1 MSEGK
6 TDPFTLAGQV
16 ALITGGGTGI
26 GLGCARAF
34 VARGAKVVISGRREE
49 VLQKAA
55 EELGPQADFRVHD
68 VTDFDAAEGLIES
81 VEEQHGGLTA
91 LINNAGHAVKKP
103 SLELTEEE
111 MLGVF
116 DVHVRGAFALSKH
129 AASRMMNSGGGSILF
144 MASMASLIGIPYIA
158 AYAAAK
164 SAHLG
169 LVRTMAVEW
178 SPKGVRVNAIAP
190 GWILTDMTR
199 ETVLK
204 DVGRKDKILARTP
217 MDQFGEPEDIGW
229 AAAFLASP
237 AARFITG
244 VCLPVDGGVSIG
256 F

>member
-1 MSEGK
+1 MQEQNA
-6 TDPFTLAGQV
+6 DPFKLVGQV

-26 GLGCARAF
+26 GLGCAQAF
-34 VARGAKVVISGRREE
+34 VAQGAKVVISGRRED
-49 VLQKAA
+49 VLKKAVQ
-55 EELGPQADFRVHD
+55 ELGPQADFRVHD
-68 VTDFDAAEGLIES
+68 VTDFSAADGLIES
-81 VEEQHGGLTA
+81 VEEQHGALTA

-103 SLELTEEE
+103 TVELSEEE

-116 DVHVRGAFALSKH
+116 DVHVRGVFSLSKH
-129 AASRMMNSGGGSILF
+129 AATRMMESGGGSILF

-169 LVRTMAVEW
+169 MVRTMAVEW

-204 DVGRKDKILARTP
+204 DAEREKKILARTP
-217 MDQFGEPEDIGW
+217 MDEFGEPEDIGW

>member
-1 MSEGK
+1 MPEQDA
-6 TDPFTLAGQV
+6 DPFTLAGQV

-26 GLGCARAF
+26 GLGCAQAF
-34 VARGAKVVISGRREE
+34 LAQGAKVVISGRRED
-49 VLQKAA
+49 VLKKAV
-55 EELGPQADFRVHD
+55 EELGARADYRVHD
-68 VTDFDAAEGLIES
+68 VKDFSAAEGLIES
-81 VEEQHGGLTA
+81 VEKQHGALTA

-103 SLELTEEE
+103 TVELTEEE

-116 DVHVRGAFALSKH
+116 DVHVRGAFSLSKH
-129 AASRMMNSGGGSILF
+129 AAVRMMESGGGSILF
-144 MASMASLIGIPYIA
+144 MASMASLIGIPYIT

-169 LVRTMAVEW
+169 MVRTMAVEW
-178 SPKGVRVNAIAP
+178 SPRGVRVNAIAP

-204 DVGRKDKILARTP
+204 DPEREQKILARTP
-217 MDQFGEPEDIGW
+217 MNQFGDPEDIGW

>member
-1 MSEGK
+1 MARSNA
-6 TDPFTLAGQV
+6 DPFTLEGQV
-16 ALITGGGTGI
+16 ALITGGGTGL

-34 VARGAKVVISGRREE
+34 VDRGANVVIAGRREE
-49 VLQKAA
+49 VLRSAV
-55 EELGPQADFRVHD
+55 EELGSQADFRLHD
-68 VTDFDAAEGLIES
+68 VTDFSSAEALITS
-81 VEEQHGGLTA
+81 VEEQFGNLTA
-91 LINNAGHAVKKP
+91 LINNAGQALKKP
-103 SLELTEEE
+103 TEELTEEE
-111 MLGVF
+111 MLELL

-129 AASRMMNSGGGSILF
+129 AAISMMKSGGGSILF
-144 MASMASLIGIPYIA
+144 MASMASLFGIPFIA

-169 LVRTMAVEW
+169 MMRTMAVEW

-190 GWILTDMTR
+190 GWIVTDMVR

-204 DVGRKDKILARTP
+204 DPKRQERILARTP
-217 MDQFGEPEDIGW
+217 MDRFGEPEDIGW

-244 VCLPVDGGVSIG
+244 VCLPVDGGASIG

>member
-1 MSEGK
+1 M
-6 TDPFTLAGQV
+6 TNANPDPFMLEGQV

-34 VARGAKVVISGRREE
+34 VARGAKVVIAGRREE
-49 VLQKAA
+49 VLRQAVG
-55 EELGPQADFRVHD
+55 ELGRPASYRVHD
-68 VTDFDAAEGLIES
+68 VTDFDGAEPLVNW
-81 VEEQHGGLTA
+81 VEEQHGNLTA
-91 LINNAGHAVKKP
+91 LINNAGQTVKKP
-103 SLELTEEE
+103 TVELTEEE

-116 DVHVRGAFALSKH
+116 DVHVRGAFSLSKH
-129 AASRMMNSGGGSILF
+129 AAVSMMKASGGSILF
-144 MASMASLIGIPYIA
+144 IASMASLFGIPRIT

-169 LVRTMAVEW
+169 MVRTMATEW
-178 SPKGVRVNAIAP
+178 SPHGVRVNAIAP
-190 GWILTDMTR
+190 GWIVTDMVK

-204 DVGRKDKILARTP
+204 DPERMEKVLGRTP
-217 MDQFGEPEDIGW
+217 MNQFGEPEDIGW

-244 VCLPVDGGVSIG
+244 VCLPVDGGAAIG

>member
-1 MSEGK
+1 MANGD
-6 TDPFTLAGQV
+6 TDPITLEGQV
-16 ALITGGGTGI
+16 ALITGGGSGI
-26 GLGCARAF
+26 GLGCAKTF

-49 VLQKAA
+49 VLKKAV
-55 EELGPQADFRVHD
+55 EELGSQADYRVHD
-68 VTDFDAAEGLIES
+68 VTDFAAAEGLIES
-81 VEEQHGGLTA
+81 VEKQHGALTA

-103 SLELTEEE
+103 TVELTEEE

-116 DVHVRGAFALSKH
+116 DVHVRGAFSLSKH
-129 AASRMMNSGGGSILF
+129 AATRMMESGGGSILF

-204 DVGRKDKILARTP
+204 DPGRSERILARTP
-217 MDQFGEPEDIGW
+217 MAQFGEPEDIGW

>member
-1 MSEGK
+1 
-6 TDPFTLAGQV
+6 
-16 ALITGGGTGI
+16 
-26 GLGCARAF
+26 
-34 VARGAKVVISGRREE
+34 
-49 VLQKAA
+49 
-55 EELGPQADFRVHD
+55 
-68 VTDFDAAEGLIES
+68 
-81 VEEQHGGLTA
+81 
-91 LINNAGHAVKKP
+91 
-103 SLELTEEE
+103 
-111 MLGVF
+111 
-116 DVHVRGAFALSKH
+116 
-129 AASRMMNSGGGSILF
+129 

-169 LVRTMAVEW
+169 MVRTMAVEW

-190 GWILTDMTR
+190 GWIMTDMTK

-204 DVGRKDKILARTP
+204 DAERTEKILSRTP
-217 MDQFGEPEDIGW
+217 LNEFGEPEDIGW

>member
-1 MSEGK
+1 MAK
-6 TDPFTLAGQV
+6 ANADPFTLEGQV
-16 ALITGGGTGI
+16 ALITGGGTGL

-34 VARGAKVVISGRREE
+34 VDRGANVVIAGRREE
-49 VLQKAA
+49 VLRKAV
-55 EELGPQADFRVHD
+55 EELGSQADFRLHD
-68 VTDFDAAEGLIES
+68 VTDFSSAEDLIAS
-81 VEEQHGGLTA
+81 VEEQHGNLTA
-91 LINNAGHAVKKP
+91 LINNAGQALKKP
-103 SLELTEEE
+103 TEELTEEE
-111 MLGVF
+111 MLELL

-129 AASRMMNSGGGSILF
+129 AAISMMKSGGGSILF
-144 MASMASLIGIPYIA
+144 MASMASLIGIPFIA

-169 LVRTMAVEW
+169 MVRTMAVEW

-190 GWILTDMTR
+190 GWIVTDMVR

-204 DVGRKDKILARTP
+204 DPERKAKILAHTP

-244 VCLPVDGGVSIG
+244 VCLPVDGGASIG

>member
-1 MSEGK
+1 M
-6 TDPFTLAGQV
+6 TNANPDPFRLDGQV

-34 VARGAKVVISGRREE
+34 VDRGANVVITGRREG
-49 VLQKAA
+49 VLQEAVS
-55 EELGPQADFRVHD
+55 ELGPQAGYRVHD
-68 VTDFDAAEGLIES
+68 VTDFAGAES
-81 VEEQHGGLTA
+81 VVGRVVEQHGKLTA
-91 LINNAGHAVKKP
+91 LINNAGQTVKKP
-103 SLELTEEE
+103 TVELTEEE
-111 MLGVF
+111 MLAVF

-129 AASRMMNSGGGSILF
+129 AAVSMMSGAGGSILF
-144 MASMASLIGIPYIA
+144 IASMASLIGIPCIT

-169 LVRTMAVEW
+169 MVRTMATEW
-178 SPKGVRVNAIAP
+178 SPSGVRVNAIAP
-190 GWILTDMTR
+190 GWIVTDMVK

-204 DVGRKDKILARTP
+204 DPERMEKILGRTP
-217 MDQFGEPEDIGW
+217 MNQFGETEDIGW

-244 VCLPVDGGVSIG
+244 VCLPVDGGAAIG

>member
-1 MSEGK
+1 MPEQNA
-6 TDPFTLAGQV
+6 DPFKLAGQV
-16 ALITGGGTGI
+16 TLITGGGTGI
-26 GLGCARAF
+26 GLGCAQAF
-34 VARGAKVVISGRREE
+34 VAQGAKVVISGRRED
-49 VLQKAA
+49 VLKAA
-55 EELGPQADFRVHD
+55 VEKLGPQADFRVHD
-68 VTDFDAAEGLIES
+68 VTDFSAAEGMIES
-81 VEEQHGGLTA
+81 VEEQHGPLTA

-103 SLELTEEE
+103 TVDLTEEE

-129 AASRMMNSGGGSILF
+129 AATRMMVSGGGSILF

-169 LVRTMAVEW
+169 MVRTMAVEW

-190 GWILTDMTR
+190 GWIMTDMTK

-204 DVGRKDKILARTP
+204 DAERTEKILSRTP
-217 MDQFGEPEDIGW
+217 LNEFGEPEDIGW

>member
-26 GLGCARAF
+26 GLGCAQAF

-55 EELGPQADFRVHD
+55 EELGPRADFRVHD

>member
-1 MSEGK
+1 MKVIVTGASSGIGRGIA
-6 TDPFTLAGQV
+6 TVLAGGGCAV
-16 ALITGGGTGI
+16 GALARSGDKLESFREEISASGGTCHTSIVDLRSEEETAAGI
-26 GLGCARAF
+26 AALTEALGG
-34 VARGAKVVISGRREE
+34 V
-49 VLQKAA
+49 
-55 EELGPQADFRVHD
+55 D
-68 VTDFDAAEGLIES
+68 
-81 VEEQHGGLTA
+81 A

-103 SLELTEEE
+103 TVDLTEEE

-129 AASRMMNSGGGSILF
+129 AATRMMVSGGGSILF
-144 MASMASLIGIPYIA
+144 LASMASLIGIPYIA

-169 LVRTMAVEW
+169 MVRTMAVEW

-190 GWILTDMTR
+190 GWIMTDMTK

-204 DVGRKDKILARTP
+204 DAERTEKILSRTP
-217 MDQFGEPEDIGW
+217 LNEFGEPEDIGW